1 MTTSF
6 SDIKRLFEQRKN
18 NPLFNTSYPLSP
30 DDWAKYSV
38 PGILPFDASNP
49 VALYVHI
56 PFCKQICSF
65 CEYTKMCMPSKE
77 LQRNYFNALIDD
89 IERFLGLY
97 PDVTLYGLDIG
108 GGTPTAV
115 DAGIFAGFISWLSE
129 FISDKMITADFE
141 PSIEGSFDTLVD
153 DYWGKHRSYYI
164 AQAGIKRL
172 SLGIQ
177 STSSDVLNPL
187 HRNVISPKKMR
198 ESMAYWHKQGIS
210 KINLDL
216 MYGLPGQTIAT
227 IRQDIS
233 VIRELNPEQVT
244 VYEFRTNQLRNTYKT
259 NPQYCYAQY
268 CELYNG
274 LTQLG
279 YNGEFG
285 RNTFSKYPID
295 CGLSSYLR
303 HRMFDGWQYKGFGIS
318 AQSMSRFGVSY
329 NRGKNQHIGKM
340 IASEWLIDNDY
351 TYEPP
356 TYYQLPRE
364 ELLSKFIAISG
375 YSGGFSLSAVKE
387 LYGSDFISNYQHIIH
402 FLVHENLALINDNRL
417 QLTELG
423 FRHYGAVLSLFNIR
437 DNEGVHIQI

>member
-1 MTTSF
+1 MTTSYT
-6 SDIKRLFEQRKN
+6 DLKRLFDHRKN

-30 DDWAKYSV
+30 DDWAKYSAL
-38 PGILPFDASNP
+38 GTLPFDASKP
-49 VALYVHI
+49 VALYIHI
-56 PFCKQICSF
+56 PFCKKMCSF
-65 CEYTKMCMPSKE
+65 CEYTKMCVPSKE
-77 LQRNYFNALIDD
+77 LQRNYFNALISD
-89 IERFLGLY
+89 IERFIGLY

-129 FISDKMITADFE
+129 FISDRKVTADFE

-172 SLGIQ
+172 SLGVQ

-187 HRNVISPKKMR
+187 HRNAVSPKKMR
-198 ESMAYWHKQGIS
+198 EAIAYWHKQGIS

-216 MYGLPGQTIAT
+216 MYGLPGQAIET

-233 VIRELNPEQVT
+233 VIQKLHPEQVT
-244 VYEFRTNQLRNTYKT
+244 VYEFRTNQLRNNYKT
-259 NPQYCYAQY
+259 DPENCYAQY
-268 CELYNG
+268 CELFKG

-285 RNTFSKYPID
+285 RNTFSIDTID

-318 AQSMSRFGVSY
+318 AQSMSRFGIAY
-329 NRGKNQHIGKM
+329 NLGKNQLIGKM
-340 IASEWLIDNDY
+340 IESEWLIDNGHS
-351 TYEPP
+351 YESPA
-356 TYYQLPRE
+356 YYRLPRE
-364 ELLSKFIAISG
+364 ELVSKFIAISG
-375 YSGGFSLSAVKE
+375 YSGGFSLSAAKE
-387 LYGSDFISNYQHIIH
+387 LYGPEFISEYQHILH
-402 FLVHENLALINDNRL
+402 FLVNENLALIIGDRL
-417 QLTELG
+417 QLTEMG
-423 FRHYGAVLSLFNIR
+423 FQHYGAVLSLLISVDFST
-437 DNEGVHIQI
+437 